1 MFKRVYNFLTE
12 SKINSEMLFD
22 FRQNLSSNHALI
34 NLTENIQALD
44 QGYISCGIFDH
55 LQKAFT
61 IDHKILLAKLNHYGI
76 QGVK

>member
-12 SKINSEMLFD
+12 SKIIYELLFG

-61 IDHKILLAKLNHYGI
+61 T
-76 QGVK
+76 Q